1 MDIALPVQNYAISSQ
16 KQWAAACSVGYH
28 EPYPYLQINSQK
40 GATSTVFAA
49 CAAILFVGVF
59 ALARYIKRSRAKKQ
73 YIRLDDDEVSPCLVT
88 TWFGI
93 MTDIRTTHTGPRRRP
108 ACCAHD

>member
-28 EPYPYLQINSQK
+28 DPYLHIGSQQ
-40 GATSTVFAA
+40 GASSTVFAA

-59 ALARYIKRSRAKKQ
+59 ALAKYIKRSRAKKQ
-73 YIRLDDDEVSPCLVT
+73 YIHLGDDEVSSRFGHATFNYGT
-88 TWFGI
+88 TTANVSWSRQEFEFY
-93 MTDIRTTHTGPRRRP
+93 
-108 ACCAHD
+108 A